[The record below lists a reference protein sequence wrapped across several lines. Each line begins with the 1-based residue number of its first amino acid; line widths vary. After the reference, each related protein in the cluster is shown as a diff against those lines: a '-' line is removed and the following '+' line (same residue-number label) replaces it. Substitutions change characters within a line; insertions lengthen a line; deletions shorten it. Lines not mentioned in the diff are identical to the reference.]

1 MLNEHLR
8 RAEQQVAEDAA
19 RIAQQRTLVA
29 ELARAGYST
38 AQARV
43 LLAQFEECR
52 RCTWPRG
59 TGCGGSTIDFSR
71 AGDPEAEGEAP
82 GGGQNGPPSS
92 LRCWKANCASG
103 KSNYAVRTIV
113 HTALENCIFPIS
125 RF

>member
-43 LLAQFEECR
+43 APGPVRGVAGGF
-52 RCTWPRG
+52 TWPRG
-59 TGCGGSTIDFSR
+59 PIGSAPLHLWNSGR
-71 AGDPEAEGEAP
+71 A
-82 GGGQNGPPSS
+82 
-92 LRCWKANCASG
+92 L
-103 KSNYAVRTIV
+103 
-113 HTALENCIFPIS
+113 
-125 RF
+125 